1 MEMDR
6 DFNEFAELL
15 LDHEVRFLIVGGYAL
30 AAHGAPRYT
39 GDLDAWLWVD
49 PINAT
54 RVLAVLEE
62 FGFGAVDVT
71 IEDLLNTDL
80 VIQLGYPPHRI
91 DLLTGIDGVSFDAA
105 WDRRVEFDIAE
116 RRIPF
121 ISRDDLIANKV
132 AAGRPQDIADVARL
146 TGHDGSPE
154 P

>member
-62 FGFGAVDVT
+62 FGVGAVDVT
-71 IEDLLNTDL
+71 IEDLLNPDL

>member
-71 IEDLLNTDL
+71 IEDLLNPAL

>member
-71 IEDLLNTDL
+71 IEDLLNPDL

>member
-71 IEDLLNTDL
+71 IEDLLNPDL
-80 VIQLGYPPHRI
+80 VIQLGHPPHRI

>member
-62 FGFGAVDVT
+62 FGVGAVDVT
-71 IEDLLNTDL
+71 IEALLNPDL

>member
-71 IEDLLNTDL
+71 IEDLLNPDL

-91 DLLTGIDGVSFDAA
+91 DLLTGIDGVNFDAA